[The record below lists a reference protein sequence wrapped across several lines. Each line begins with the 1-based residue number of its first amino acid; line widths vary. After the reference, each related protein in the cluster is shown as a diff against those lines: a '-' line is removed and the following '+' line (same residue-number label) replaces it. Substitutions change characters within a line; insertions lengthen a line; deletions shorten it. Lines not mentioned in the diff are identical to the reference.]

1 MTSPNDHVRT
11 LLTIITEAALENS
24 LIRDFKRLGA
34 KGHTITE
41 ARGSG
46 DRGVRNAGWESNSNI
61 RIEIICAEPV
71 ALAITRHLQDHYY
84 ANYAMVIFS
93 SDVSVLRPDKF

>member
-1 MTSPNDHVRT
+1 MSNDHTRKLV
-11 LLTIITEAALENS
+11 TIITEAALEHS
-24 LIRDFKRLGA
+24 LLRDFKRLGA

-46 DRGVRNAGWESNSNI
+46 HRGVRSAGWESNSNI
-61 RIEIICAEPV
+61 RIEVICNEAV
-71 ALAITRHLQDHYY
+71 AQAITQHLQDQYY
-84 ANYAMVIFS
+84 ANYAMVVYS

>member
-1 MTSPNDHVRT
+1 MTDTEHTRT

-24 LIRDFKRLGA
+24 LLRDLKRLGA
-34 KGHTITE
+34 RGHTITE

-61 RIEIICAEPV
+61 RLEVICGSEVAE
-71 ALAITRHLQDHYY
+71 AITRHLQDHYY
-84 ANYAMVIFS
+84 ANYAMVVFS
-93 SDVSVLRPDKF
+93 SDVRVLRPDKF

>member
-1 MTSPNDHVRT
+1 MSQTYTRT
-11 LLTIITEAALENS
+11 LLTIITEAALENT
-24 LIRDFKRLGA
+24 LLRDFKRLGA

-61 RIEIICAEPV
+61 RIEVICTESV
-71 ALAITRHLQDHYY
+71 ATAISEYLQDHYY
-84 ANYAMVIFS
+84 ANYAMVVYS